1 MRKLSLVTA
10 IAVMLGIVVAVPSV
24 PAAAASIESGI
35 CARVFVSPFD
45 AAAGATVKTLDGRGK
60 SVAVGRRTSDRV
72 IGVLVEGTRG
82 NSCTLPRSSY
92 VEDVVA
98 AVETDITESGRE
110 QGLATLRDAIAGL
123 SYTPSARTRGK
134 LPDPFSAS
142 CEEFAPST
150 LAPPESYM
158 DAIAMALFAE
168 TLGDPGLAAE
178 GAAKARSI
186 VESWAESNADGKATT
201 VSDWTNV
208 LDYLQEA
215 GASDFHKDLAR
226 RMAQAVAE
234 DAFARYNKS
243 ECRSSAKDI
252 ECLMKAVIVLKSL
265 GAAPSG
271 ADAAV
276 RAGLR
281 SWKEGAG
288 KGKRVK
294 CPLERYQFQMTYTEQ
309 GGQRGFSKFDTGLI
323 TFDVRDGRITSKDK
337 GPLVITGGTGGC
349 FEKIDD
355 VWTRIGSGTING
367 GAFPYKVSGVDLGDD
382 FLLQLR
388 PPGKVT
394 GTFSGAEACVAFG
407 ELAPMFI
414 NSMLE
419 SYADPGI
426 ELPAGAFNVDE
437 TLVTREIFEPT
448 GETIVGTLRYVFRM
462 VYPRR

>member
-1 MRKLSLVTA
+1 MRKLALGTT
-10 IAVMLGIVVAVPSV
+10 IAVVLGLVGLAP
-24 PAAAASIESGI
+24 PAQAAPASITEI
-35 CARVFVSPFD
+35 CAHVFVSPFN
-45 AAAGATVKTLDGRGK
+45 AAAGATVKTLNAKGK
-60 SVAVGRRTSDRV
+60 SVSVGRAASDRV
-72 IGVLVEGTRG
+72 IGGIIGGVDGSTC
-82 NSCTLPRSSY
+82 SLPRTTL
-92 VEDVVA
+92 VEDVVV
-98 AVETDITESGRE
+98 AVETDIEESGRE
-110 QGLATLRDAIAGL
+110 VGLQTLRDAIASL
-123 SYTPSARTRGK
+123 SYSPSTRTRGK
-134 LPDPFSAS
+134 LPDPGTAK

-150 LAPPESYM
+150 LAPPDAYM
-158 DAIAMALFAE
+158 DAIAMALFAG
-168 TLGDPGLAAE
+168 TLGDPALAAE

-215 GASDFHKDLAR
+215 GASDFHKDRALV
-226 RMAQAVAE
+226 MAQSAAK

-265 GAAPSG
+265 GAAPPG

-281 SWKEGAG
+281 AWKDGAG
-288 KGKRVK
+288 QGKRVK

-323 TFDVRDGRITSKDK
+323 TFEVKDGRITSKDK

-349 FEKIDD
+349 YEKIDD
-355 VWTRIGSGTING
+355 VWMRVGSGTING
-367 GAFPYKVSGVDLGDD
+367 GSYPFKVGGTDLGDE

-388 PPGKVT
+388 PPAKVT
-394 GTFSGAEACVAFG
+394 GSFSGAEVCPIFG
-407 ELAPMFI
+407 ELGLQFV
-414 NSMLE
+414 NSTLA
-419 SYADPGI
+419 SFADPGI

-437 TLVTREIFEPT
+437 SVVSREIYEPT
-448 GETIVGTLRYVFRM
+448 GETVVGTLRFVYRM